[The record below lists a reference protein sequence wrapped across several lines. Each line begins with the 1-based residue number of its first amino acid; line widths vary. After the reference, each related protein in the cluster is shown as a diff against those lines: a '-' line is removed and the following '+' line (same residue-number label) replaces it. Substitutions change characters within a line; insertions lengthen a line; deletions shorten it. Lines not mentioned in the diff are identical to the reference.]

1 MIEKRL
7 LKLESKLKQKFSNC
21 YESVRKAFLALDG
34 DYDGYITVEDILKYF
49 GNDPDL
55 NYNDLI
61 KLMIDHDENKKG
73 RIGYSDFSKWFGNA
87 IHCSSGFYF
96 RHDSKKNP

>member
-1 MIEKRL
+1 LDDQEDLEARAIRDAQKLTPEDQKKVVENRL
-7 LKLESKLKQKFSNC
+7 LKLESKLKQKFQNC
-21 YESVRKAFLALDG
+21 YVSVRKAFLALDG

-61 KLMIDHDENKKG
+61 KLMIDHDEQK
-73 RIGYSDFSKWFGNA
+73 
-87 IHCSSGFYF
+87 
-96 RHDSKKNP
+96 